1 MNICRLAIRNIFNIL
16 INERINPK
24 KISFRTTFIVKRRL
38 EPPVT
43 KFNARRQRIL
53 KAKHFI
59 YDTVE
64 DTDLTDPPDLHV
76 VLTTFVEGIGDVGD
90 VISLDPYYARDNLLL
105 PHKAAYATPENIE
118 KYSNMRKTRIVKA
131 RFSSIHAGMTVK
143 TLSKSVIPVFM
154 NPKVPWT
161 LNKMHIQ
168 VAFRTEGYDVPE
180 DAFEMPTTP
189 IKGPDPIKEAAD
201 FAVYVTINNTERVP
215 VRCRLFHIKQ
225 GLETAHLADEYYLE
239 KGEPILAEQK
249 DLLESMQMPEIIKD
263 LSSGISLVEKY
274 RIKYIE

>member
-1 MNICRLAIRNIFNIL
+1 MNISRIANKNFWNFLIKERL
-16 INERINPK
+16 NPVK
-24 KISFRTTFIVKRRL
+24 FSFRTTFIVKRRM
-38 EPPVT
+38 EPPVSRFGA
-43 KFNARRQRIL
+43 KKPRIL
-53 KAKHFI
+53 KARHFI

-105 PHKAAYATPENIE
+105 SRKAAYATPENIE
-118 KYSNMRKTRIVKA
+118 KYSKMRKARTAKA
-131 RFSSIHAGMTVK
+131 KFSSIYAGMMVK

-154 NPKVPWT
+154 NPQVPWT
-161 LNKMHIQ
+161 LNKMHVR
-168 VAFRTEGYDVPE
+168 VAFRTEGYYVPE
-180 DAFEMPTTP
+180 DAIEMPSTT
-189 IKGPDPIKEAAD
+189 IEGPDPVKEAAD
-201 FAVYVTINNTERVP
+201 FAVFVTINNTERFP

-225 GLETAHLADEYYLE
+225 GMETAQLLEEFYLD

-249 DLLESMQMPEIIKD
+249 DLLESMEIPEIID
-263 LSSGISLVEKY
+263 ISSNISLVEKY